1 VGQKVHPYGFRLG
14 FNKNWRSRWYAEKEY
29 HDFLQEDLA
38 LRKWLK
44 KKLYHAGISAI
55 EIERAVDKI
64 TINIHTAKPGIVIGR
79 KGAEVENLKKEIQKK
94 LKKKDVFVNVEQV
107 KSPESDAQLVSE
119 QIASLLERRVAFRK
133 AMKRAQEAAL
143 KKGVQG
149 IKIKV
154 SGRLGGAD
162 IARSE
167 EYSAGRVTLSTLKA
181 DIDYGVA
188 EAMTTYG
195 VIGVKVWINKGERLP
210 RVPEKRASKKVK

>member
-14 FNKNWRSRWYAEKEY
+14 FNKNWKSRWYAEKEY
-29 HDFLQEDLA
+29 HDFLQEDLS
-38 LRKWLK
+38 LRNWLK
-44 KKLYHAGISAI
+44 QRLYHAGISSI

-79 KGAEVENLKKEIQKK
+79 KGAEVENLKKEIQKR
-94 LKKKDVFVNVEQV
+94 LQKKDVFVNVEQV
-107 KSPESDAQLVSE
+107 KSPETDAQLVAE

-143 KKGVQG
+143 KKGVEG
-149 IKIKV
+149 VKIKV

-181 DIDYGVA
+181 DIDYGFA
-188 EAMTTYG
+188 EAKTTYG
-195 VIGVKVWINKGERLP
+195 VIGVKVWINKGEKLP
-210 RVPEKRASKKVK
+210 RVPEKRVQKKAK

>member
-1 VGQKVHPYGFRLG
+1 MGQKVHPYGFRLG
-14 FNKNWRSRWYAEKEY
+14 FNKNWKSRWYAEKEY
-29 HDFLQEDLA
+29 HDFLQEDLS
-38 LRKWLK
+38 LRNWLK
-44 KKLYHAGISAI
+44 QRLYHAGISSI

-79 KGAEVENLKKEIQKK
+79 KGAEVENLKKEIQKR
-94 LKKKDVFVNVEQV
+94 LQKKDVFVNVEQV
-107 KSPESDAQLVSE
+107 KSPETDAQLVAE

-143 KKGVQG
+143 KKGVEG
-149 IKIKV
+149 VKIKV

-181 DIDYGVA
+181 DIDYGFA
-188 EAMTTYG
+188 EAKTTYG
-195 VIGVKVWINKGERLP
+195 VIGVKVWINKGEKLP
-210 RVPEKRASKKVK
+210 RVPEKRVQKKAK

>member
-1 VGQKVHPYGFRLG
+1 MGQKVHPYGFRLG
-14 FNKNWRSRWYAEKEY
+14 FNKNWKSRWYAEKEY

-38 LRKWLK
+38 LRNWLK
-44 KKLYHAGISAI
+44 KRLYHAGISSI

-79 KGAEVENLKKEIQKK
+79 KGAEVENLKKDIQKR
-94 LKKKDVFVNVEQV
+94 LQKKDIFVNVEQV
-107 KSPESDAQLVSE
+107 KNPETDAQLVAE

-181 DIDYGVA
+181 DIDYGFA

-195 VIGVKVWINKGERLP
+195 VIGVKVWINKGEKLP
-210 RVPEKRASKKVK
+210 KTPERKAAKKAK

>member
-1 VGQKVHPYGFRLG
+1 MGQKVHPYGFRLG
-14 FNKNWRSRWYAEKEY
+14 YNKTWKSRWYAEKEY
-29 HDFLQEDLA
+29 RDFLQEDLA
-38 LRKWLK
+38 LRSWLK
-44 KKLYHAGISAI
+44 KKLYHAGISSI

-64 TINIHTAKPGIVIGR
+64 TVNIHTAKPGIVIGR
-79 KGAEVENLKKEIQKK
+79 KGAEVENLKKELQKK
-94 LKKKDVFVNVEQV
+94 LQKKDVFVNVEQV
-107 KSPESDAQLVSE
+107 KNPETDAQLVAE

-181 DIDYGVA
+181 DIDYGFA
-188 EAMTTYG
+188 ESMTTYG
-195 VIGVKVWINKGERLP
+195 VIGVKVWINKGEKLP
-210 RVPEKRASKKVK
+210 SVPERRSSKKAK